1 MNGSIREELDR
12 LGFNWKSDNTK
23 IALANYDP
31 LNCFNLPQE
40 YTVVDHTDPML
51 DEQIKEE
58 DWACLEIHATDDT
71 KRYCMA
77 ENTVG
82 FTYIQTLFLDVT
94 KYCRKGVS

>member
-23 IALANYDP
+23 IALANNDP
-31 LNCFNLPQE
+31 LNFCNLPQE
-40 YTVVDHTDPML
+40 YTEVDHTDPML
-51 DEQIKEE
+51 DQQLQEE
-58 DWACLEIHATDDT
+58 DWAYLDIHATDDT

-77 ENTVG
+77 ENTGG

-94 KYCRKGVS
+94 KYCRKEVN